1 MLGVKPVHET
11 QLEGYIIHRLV
22 GSTVKLPRQLFLSL

>member
-11 QLEGYIIHRLV
+11 QLEGYIIQRLV
-22 GSTVKLPRQLFLSL
+22 GSTIKLPRLLDLSL

>member
-1 MLGVKPVHET
+1 MLVVKPVHKT
-11 QLEGYIIHRLV
+11 QLQGYIIHRLV